1 MTKKIDKEQE
11 YFFLRPFFVCEHF
24 FYSIF
29 FANFAHTFI
38 N

>member
-1 MTKKIDKEQE
+1 MDKEQE
-11 YFFLRPFFVCEHF
+11 NFFLRPFFCEHF
-24 FYSIF
+24 FFSIF